1 MEKIVA
7 DGMAAFLAKDPR
19 KKVSTRDG
27 DYIALVAQINDRI
40 GENPVLGPFSDI
52 QADDWVV

>member
-1 MEKIVA
+1 MEKIVTDA
-7 DGMAAFLAKDPR
+7 MAAFVAKAP
-19 KKVSTRDG
+19 KKKISTRDG
-27 DYIALVAQINDRI
+27 EYIALVAQINDKI